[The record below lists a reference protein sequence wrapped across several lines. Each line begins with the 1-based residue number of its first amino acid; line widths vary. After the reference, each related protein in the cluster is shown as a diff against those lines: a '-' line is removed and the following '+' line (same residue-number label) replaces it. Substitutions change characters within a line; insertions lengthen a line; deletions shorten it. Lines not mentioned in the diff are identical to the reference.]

1 MCDRFHWA
9 RLLAFVTGL
18 VNQELLLRNEYLA
31 AENRI
36 LRAHLP
42 SRLRLSDA
50 ERSTLAEIAKRLG
63 RKALKDI
70 ARAAKPDTL
79 LAWYRR
85 LVAQKFDGSQ
95 RRASSGRPR
104 ISPEVEALVVQ
115 FARENRGWGYDRIVG
130 ALANLGHAISDRTV
144 GNILRRHNIAPA
156 PERSRT
162 TTWKEFIR
170 SHMDVLAGADF
181 FTVEVLTWRGLV
193 TYYVLFFI
201 EVGSRRVSLGGITRH
216 PDACWME
223 QVARNATMQ
232 DTGYLNGCR
241 YLLHDRDQK
250 FCREFRDT
258 LAAGGVECTPIP
270 ARSPNLNAHAERWVR
285 SIKEECL
292 SKLILFGETSLRR
305 VVSQYLE
312 HYHQERNHQG
322 KGNLLLFPTSTPSEA
337 GSALFDTL
345 SRAAGRLA
353 KILHPRRLSV
363 PQGTGGQQ
371 RLAKWIVLDCL
382 GNSALE
388 DSGRGHFAVPGWR

>member
-1 MCDRFHWA
+1 MRDRFHWA
-9 RLLAFVTGL
+9 RLLSFVTGL

-42 SRLRLSDA
+42 ARLRLSDA

-63 RKALKDI
+63 RQALQDI
-70 ARAAKPDTL
+70 ARVAKPDTL

-85 LVAQKFDGSQ
+85 LVAHKFDGSR
-95 RRASSGRPR
+95 RRAYPGRPR
-104 ISPEVEALVVQ
+104 ISADVEALVIRLAQ
-115 FARENRGWGYDRIVG
+115 ENRGWGYDRIVG
-130 ALANLGHAISDRTV
+130 ALANLGHEVSDRTV

-181 FTVEVLTWRGLV
+181 FTVEVLTWQGLV

-201 EVGSRRVSLGGITRH
+201 ELSSRRVSLGGITRH
-216 PDACWME
+216 PDSCWME

-232 DTGYLNGCR
+232 DTGYLNGCH
-241 YLLHDRDQK
+241 YLLHDRDKK
-250 FCREFRDT
+250 FGREFRET
-258 LAAGGVECTPIP
+258 LAAGGVRCTPIP
-270 ARSPNLNAHAERWVR
+270 ARSPNLNSHAERWVR

-292 SKLILFGETSLRR
+292 SKLILFGEKSLQR
-305 VVSQYLE
+305 VVSNFLE

-322 KGNLLLFPTSTPSEA
+322 KDNLLLFPLSARRERGSEGA
-337 GSALFDTL
+337 IRCRERLGGLL
-345 SRAAGRLA
+345 KYYSRAA
-353 KILHPRRLSV
+353 
-363 PQGTGGQQ
+363 
-371 RLAKWIVLDCL
+371 
-382 GNSALE
+382 
-388 DSGRGHFAVPGWR
+388 